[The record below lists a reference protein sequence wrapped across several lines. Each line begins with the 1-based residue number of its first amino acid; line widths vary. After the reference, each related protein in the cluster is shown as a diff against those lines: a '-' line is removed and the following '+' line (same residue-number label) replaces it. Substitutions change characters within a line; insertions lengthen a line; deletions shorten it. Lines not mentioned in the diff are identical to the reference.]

1 MSDFPISSRL
11 TVTITILQNLH
22 NFGSQ
27 PLFESLHYSP
37 GRYCNNGQ
45 RLISGKWGRQLKS
58 AKKAYSWSLGRH
70 MTDKKNELLAL
81 TITVSSKIIEIIW
94 TAACLKSKFSSF
106 SKFSLLWQT
115 DFYLELWCFLSNPN
129 LFLLTLFLAYSIFH
143 SFQENCKLTPLI
155 DFKLVK
161 LIKSFF
167 LNSSVLQNINQFI
180 HDQYFIHTDIGWLN
194 GR

>member
-1 MSDFPISSRL
+1 MSWKVLKVFKKTSVSDFPISSRL

-70 MTDKKNELLAL
+70 MTDTKK
-81 TITVSSKIIEIIW
+81 W
-94 TAACLKSKFSSF
+94 TFSS
-106 SKFSLLWQT
+106 
-115 DFYLELWCFLSNPN
+115 DNNCFLKNYWNHMNSCLLKIQV
-129 LFLLTLFLAYSIFH
+129 LFIFKVFSSLANWLLFRVMVF
-143 SFQENCKLTPLI
+143 
-155 DFKLVK
+155 
-161 LIKSFF
+161 LIKS
-167 LNSSVLQNINQFI
+167 
-180 HDQYFIHTDIGWLN
+180 
-194 GR
+194 